1 MSQES
6 NQPVPVIIPEN
17 LWEPHG
23 DEEAVLVGWL
33 AQDGASVEAGVVIA
47 EIMVEKVTIDIEAP
61 ASGRLVIVTPV
72 ETPVHLGDVIA
83 KIYP

>member
-61 ASGRLVIVTPV
+61 ASGRLAIVTPV
-72 ETPVHLGDVIA
+72 DSPVHLGDVIA

>member
-6 NQPVPVIIPEN
+6 NQPVPVVIPET
-17 LWEPHG
+17 LWEPNG
-23 DEEAVLVGWL
+23 DDEAVLVGWL
-33 AQDGASVEAGVVIA
+33 AQDGASVEASAVIA

-61 ASGRLVIVTPV
+61 ASGRLAIVTPV
-72 ETPVHLGDVIA
+72 DTPVHLGDIIA

>member
-6 NQPVPVIIPEN
+6 NQPVPVVIPET

-61 ASGRLVIVTPV
+61 ASGRLAIVTPV
-72 ETPVHLGDVIA
+72 DSPVHLGDVIA

>member
-72 ETPVHLGDVIA
+72 DTPVHLGDVIA

>member
-6 NQPVPVIIPEN
+6 PQPVRVVIPEN

-23 DEEAVLVGWL
+23 GEEAVLIAWL
-33 AQDGASVEAGVVIA
+33 AQDGASVEAGEVIA

-61 ASGRLVIVTPV
+61 ASGRLAIVTPV
-72 ETPVHLGDVIA
+72 DTPVHLGDVLA
-83 KIYP
+83 TIYP

>member
-1 MSQES
+1 MSQETM
-6 NQPVPVIIPEN
+6 QPVPVVIPN
-17 LWEPHG
+17 DLWEAAG

-33 AQDGASVEAGVVIA
+33 AQDGAVVEAGAVNA

-61 ASGRLVIVTPV
+61 ASGRLAIVTPV
-72 ETPVHLGDVIA
+72 EAPVHLGDVIA

>member
-1 MSQES
+1 MSHQS
-6 NQPVPVIIPEN
+6 NQPVPVVIPEN

-23 DEEAVLVGWL
+23 DEEAVLIGWQ
-33 AQDGASVEAGVVIA
+33 AQDGASVEAGAVIA

-61 ASGRLVIVTPV
+61 ASGRLAIVTPV
-72 ETPVHLGDVIA
+72 DTPVHLGDVIA

>member
-1 MSQES
+1 MSHES
-6 NQPVPVIIPEN
+6 NQPVPVVIPEN

-23 DEEAVLVGWL
+23 DDEAVLVGWQ
-33 AQDGASVEAGVVIA
+33 AQDGASVEAGAVIA

-61 ASGRLVIVTPV
+61 ASGRLAIITPV
-72 ETPVHLGDVIA
+72 DTPIHLGDVIA

>member
-1 MSQES
+1 MSQAS
-6 NQPVPVIIPEN
+6 NQPVPVVIPEN

-23 DEEAVLVGWL
+23 DEEAVLVGWQ
-33 AQDGASVEAGVVIA
+33 AQDGALVEAGAVIA

-61 ASGRLVIVTPV
+61 VSGRLVIVMPV
-72 ETPVHLGDVIA
+72 DTPVHLGDVIA

>member
-1 MSQES
+1 MAHES
-6 NQPVPVIIPEN
+6 NQPVPVVIPEN

-23 DEEAVLVGWL
+23 EDEAVLVGWQ
-33 AQDGASVEAGVVIA
+33 AQDGASVEAGTVIA

-61 ASGRLVIVTPV
+61 ASGRLAIVTPV
-72 ETPVHLGDVIA
+72 DTPVHLGDVIA